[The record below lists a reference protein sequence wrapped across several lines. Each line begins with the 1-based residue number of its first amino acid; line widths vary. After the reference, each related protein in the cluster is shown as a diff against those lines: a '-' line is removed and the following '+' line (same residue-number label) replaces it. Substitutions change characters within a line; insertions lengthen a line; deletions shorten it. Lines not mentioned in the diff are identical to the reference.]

1 MTNQYLAL
9 TIIALFSFLC
19 GVILV
24 PLAASFGRKVGFVDK
39 PRPGEVQKRPI
50 PRSGGYGI
58 FIAFFLGL
66 ALSFFLL
73 QRFPEENQRLLG
85 LFLGA
90 LLILPLAIMDDMRR
104 LGPWPQLAW
113 QLAIAAV
120 PVAFGI
126 VIDSMSNPF
135 GGQILF
141 PAYFAIPF
149 TLLWIVGM
157 INTMNFVDT
166 MDGLA
171 AGIATIAGFILFMVS
186 MGLGQVTIA
195 SLPLILASAAG
206 AFLIFNFHPAKV
218 FMGTSGSVFLGY
230 ILAMVA
236 IIGGAKIATAGLV
249 LGIPILDVLS
259 VVVSRVSRRRS
270 PFKGGDSAHLPHRL
284 LATGMTE
291 RQIAFLLYALCAVFG
306 GLSLQLVRVEK
317 FWAFAVMFLVL
328 GGAAYYVYR
337 RQASFRK
344 SESLEPVAGPGM
356 QHEQEKP
363 RQS

>member
-1 MTNQYLAL
+1 MAL
-9 TIIALFSFLC
+9 VLIALFSFLS
-19 GVILV
+19 GVVLI
-24 PLAASFGRKVGFVDK
+24 PLAASFGRKAGFVDK

-66 ALSFFLL
+66 ALSFLL
-73 QRFPEENQRLLG
+73 LERFPEENQRLLG

-90 LLILPLAIMDDMRR
+90 LLILPLAVMDDMRR
-104 LGPWPQLAW
+104 LGPWAQLVW
-113 QLAIAAV
+113 QLAIAAI

-126 VIDSMSNPF
+126 VIDSISNPF
-135 GGQILF
+135 GPQLLLPIYL
-141 PAYFAIPF
+141 AVPF
-149 TLLWIVGM
+149 TLFWIVGM
-157 INTMNFVDT
+157 INTMNFIDT

-171 AGIATIAGFILFMVS
+171 AGIATIGGFVLFLVS

-195 SLPLILASAAG
+195 SLPLILAATAG
-206 AFLIFNFHPAKV
+206 AFLLFNFHPARV

-270 PFKGGDSAHLPHRL
+270 PFRGGDSAHLPHRL
-284 LATGMTE
+284 LATGMTQ
-291 RQIAFLLYALCAVFG
+291 RQIALLLYALCAVFG
-306 GLSLQLVRVEK
+306 GLSLQLVRAQK
-317 FWAFAVMFLVL
+317 FWAFAIMFVVL

-337 RQASFRK
+337 RQAFFRK
-344 SESLEPVAGPGM
+344 GVCSEPIPEPGV
-356 QHEQEKP
+356 QHEEEES
-363 RQS
+363 R